1 MSLPFSDHNMATLS
15 FGSSTWLGWWVW
27 RAEHLSL
34 FLNYKNV
41 PGFQIY
47 LYFIIW
53 KNKKKRKKIILTNL
67 YFRLVFKNLP
77 SHFSFSGDESQVWR
91 DDCVHRDQSL
101 CMWWHR
107 HITVLTCMG
116 PDHRKI
122 ESWSGNRAIAY
133 PPRVKTPKSLRNNLH
148 SPRICQKYP

>member
-1 MSLPFSDHNMATLS
+1 MATLS

-53 KNKKKRKKIILTNL
+53 KKKKKKEEDNFNKFIFPIG
-67 YFRLVFKNLP
+67 F
-77 SHFSFSGDESQVWR
+77 
-91 DDCVHRDQSL
+91 
-101 CMWWHR
+101 
-107 HITVLTCMG
+107 
-116 PDHRKI
+116 
-122 ESWSGNRAIAY
+122 
-133 PPRVKTPKSLRNNLH
+133 
-148 SPRICQKYP
+148 QKFTFTF